1 METTKIT
8 KRPYIAPVSRVVR
21 LAVSGDIAEQFP
33 VNSRHSINEGDAKPG
48 DFDADEWE
56 DDEQT
61 TGTGYDLWAE

>member
-21 LAVSGDIAEQFP
+21 LAVSDDIAEQFP
-33 VNSRHSINEGDAKPG
+33 VNSRHSINEGDAKSG

-61 TGTGYDLWAE
+61 TGTGYNLWAE